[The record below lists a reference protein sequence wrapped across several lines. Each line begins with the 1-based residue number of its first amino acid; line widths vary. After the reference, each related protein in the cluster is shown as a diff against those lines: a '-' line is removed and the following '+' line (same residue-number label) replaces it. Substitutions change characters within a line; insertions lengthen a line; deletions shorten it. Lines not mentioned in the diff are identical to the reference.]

1 MDHSPLTAARVLMGD
16 SLGFHIIF
24 VLLGLTLPILV
35 VWFEYLGIRRNDEKL
50 IHVAKFWSK
59 IMALLVI
66 TGVVSGTVI
75 ALQMSLVWP
84 GVLKFGGKVIGLP
97 FMFETYAFLIEASFL
112 ALYMTTWNHKR
123 VSKWAHWLFG
133 IGVVVGSTLSA
144 YAITSVNG
152 WMNLPTGFEYKN
164 GELVNI
170 NIWQAMFSRTALIE
184 FFHSMPGYYIAAS
197 LLIVGGYAIK
207 LLLKNR
213 KDRMSKIT
221 ETDRFILKRLM
232 VFAMVMFLVSGITAD
247 ITGKYLAKYEP
258 AKLAAIELNYNTR
271 SNAPLLIGGVGK
283 PDQTIAGPHFEIPNA
298 LSILAGNSPDTKV
311 QGLNEFKESER
322 PPLYVHTLFDIKMTI
337 ITFMVVAFVGLGGV
351 WLWRR
356 KWTTSNLYLLVLVV
370 LAPLGVILVELGWMM
385 TEIGR
390 QPWAVRAYVTTQEA
404 LTKTHDVRSFGYIFP
419 LAYVAL
425 FIVTIWGVKR
435 IIEDERA
442 VRPKASVNKKTGSAK
457 RTTKAKGVKK

>member
-24 VLLGLTLPILV
+24 VLLGLALPILV
-35 VWFEYLGIRRNDEKL
+35 VWFEFMDIRGKDDKL
-50 IHVAKFWSK
+50 IGIAKFWSK

-66 TGVVSGTVI
+66 TGVISGTVI

-84 GVLKFGGKVIGLP
+84 GILKFGGKVIGLP
-97 FMFETYAFLIEASFL
+97 FMFETYAFLIEATFL
-112 ALYMTTWNHKR
+112 AIYMTTWNNPR
-123 VSKWAHWLFG
+123 VSKWLHWFFG
-133 IGVVVGSTLSA
+133 IGIIIGSTLSA
-144 YAITSVNG
+144 YAITSVNA

-170 NIWQAMFSRTALIE
+170 NVWQAMFSRTSLVE
-184 FFHSMPGYYIAAS
+184 FVHSMPGYYVAAG
-197 LLIVGGYAIK
+197 LLIAGGYAIK
-207 LLLKNR
+207 LLLQRASARQSKNAFY
-213 KDRMSKIT
+213 
-221 ETDRFILKRLM
+221 DRFVLKKLM
-232 VFAMVMFLVSGITAD
+232 LFVFIMFLLSGITAD

-258 AKLAAIELNYNTR
+258 VKLAAIELNYNTR
-271 SNAPLLIGGVGK
+271 TNAPLLIGGVAQ
-283 PDQTIAGPHFEIPNA
+283 PDQTIGAPHFEIPNA
-298 LSILAGNSPDTKV
+298 LSILAGNSPSTPV
-311 QGLNEFKESER
+311 QGLNEFKEHER
-322 PPLYVHTLFDIKMTI
+322 PPLYIHTLFDIKMTI
-337 ITFMVVAFVGLGGV
+337 ITFLAVAFAGLGAL

-356 KWTTSNLYLLVLVV
+356 KWATSTPVLIALVV
-370 LAPLGVILVELGWMM
+370 MAPLGVILVELGWMM

-435 IIEDERA
+435 IIDDERRSNA
-442 VRPKASVNKKTGSAK
+442 ASKAK
-457 RTTKAKGVKK
+457 RVRK

>member
-1 MDHSPLTAARVLMGD
+1 MDHSPLVSARILMGD

-24 VLLGLTLPILV
+24 VLLGLALPILV
-35 VWFEYLGIRRNDEKL
+35 VWFEYMGIRRRDDKL
-50 IHVAKFWSK
+50 IGVAKFWSK

-84 GVLKFGGKVIGLP
+84 GILKFGGKVIGLP
-97 FMFETYAFLIEASFL
+97 FMFETYAFLIEATFL
-112 ALYMTTWNHKR
+112 ALYMSTWNNKR
-123 VSKWAHWLFG
+123 ISKWLHWVFG
-133 IGVVVGSTLSA
+133 LGIVIGSTLSA

-152 WMNLPTGFEYKN
+152 WMNLPSGFEYKN

-170 NIWQAMFSRTALIE
+170 NIWHAMFSRTALVE
-184 FFHSMPGYYIAAS
+184 FFHSMPGYYVAAS
-197 LLIVGGYAIK
+197 LLIAGAYAVK
-207 LLLKNR
+207 LLMKR
-213 KDRMSKIT
+213 SKDRRAKSSA
-221 ETDRFILKRLM
+221 TDRFILKRLV
-232 VFAMVMFLVSGITAD
+232 VFAVVMFLVSGITAD

-258 AKLAAIELNYNTR
+258 VKLAAIELNYNTR
-271 SNAPLLIGGVGK
+271 SNAPLLIGGVAQ
-283 PDQTIAGPHFEIPNA
+283 PNQTIAAPHFEIPNA
-298 LSILAGNSPDTKV
+298 LSLLAGNSPSTKV
-311 QGLNEFKESER
+311 QGLNDFKQNEH

-337 ITFMVVAFVGLGGV
+337 ITFMSVAFVGLGVV

-356 KWTTSNLYLLVLVV
+356 KWVTSNIYLMALVI
-370 LAPLGVILVELGWMM
+370 LAPLGIILVELGWMM

-425 FIVTIWGVKR
+425 FVVTIWGVKR
-435 IIEDERA
+435 IIDDERLGA
-442 VRPKASVNKKTGSAK
+442 NAK
-457 RTTKAKGVKK
+457 RGKQTKDMKGTKK